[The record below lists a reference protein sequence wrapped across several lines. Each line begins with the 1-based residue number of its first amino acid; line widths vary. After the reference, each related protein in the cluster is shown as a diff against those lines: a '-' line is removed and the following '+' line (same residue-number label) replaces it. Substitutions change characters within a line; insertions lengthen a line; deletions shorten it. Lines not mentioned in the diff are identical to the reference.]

1 MFHIRLFNYFFLG
14 DEPTHSQTRED
25 IVKALMEG
33 KFLEDALER
42 QKFKKALQIIGRRDL
57 AAGK

>member
-1 MFHIRLFNYFFLG
+1 MFHIRLSSYFFLG
-14 DEPTHSQTRED
+14 DESAQSQTRED
-25 IVKALMEG
+25 IVKALMER